1 MNKFMRRGLVMV
13 AVGVGLNLVGY
24 SIKRNELENYGWA
37 MIVGTILFGVGFL
50 FIFYSFVRKVEY
62 KGIVEERAVVAEKKE
77 LRETEASNEDDD
89 LESSPVQ
96 S

>member
-1 MNKFMRRGLVMV
+1 MRRGLVMV

-24 SIKRNELENYGWA
+24 AIKRNELENYGWA

-77 LRETEASNEDDD
+77 QREAEAASEDDD
-89 LESSPVQ
+89 VETRQAQ

>member
-1 MNKFMRRGLVMV
+1 MV

-77 LRETEASNEDDD
+77 QREAEASTENDD
-89 LESSPVQ
+89 LESSQ
-96 S
+96 A